1 MFSPPLRKKKLRLR
15 SPPHHCILQYAP
27 QTILFMSP
35 GLFTAPPTHVC
46 VSPAKEGKLQDA
58 APVFAERE
66 EGVFVIKKASDSFQA
81 IWSKSASFGR

>member
-1 MFSPPLRKKKLRLR
+1 MFSPPLRKKNCASDPR
-15 SPPHHCILQYAP
+15 HTTVLQYAP

-81 IWSKSASFGR
+81 IWSKSVFFGR